1 MVCDEDKV
9 EDAVKCSLENLL
21 RLSHSLTDEEVNQH
35 NIM

>member
-21 RLSHSLTDEEVNQH
+21 RLSHSLTDEEVHQQNV
-35 NIM
+35 M

>member
-21 RLSHSLTDEEVNQH
+21 RLSHSLTDEEVRQYNVA
-35 NIM
+35 